1 MSVFGSM
8 LWDRLCV
15 AIFAPKLLWV
25 GYVDAWEALPP
36 WNVMLYAASKYVFL
50 AAVLVVYGKIA
61 SPETKTKK
69 SATAAGG
76 GAGNCRG

>member
-1 MSVFGSM
+1 VQVCLGMSVFGSM

-61 SPETKTKK
+61 SPETQT
-69 SATAAGG
+69 
-76 GAGNCRG
+76 